1 MYYIFL
7 ILSSKNTI
15 VVLCV
20 FRRRPDSGLKVSGC
34 CNILVCGLNTTS
46 HSGGL
51 IAIDTTLSWCV
62 RIPLPQQFHLY
73 FCLHNVLLPPLLTTP
88 HCNGFSFVCLFAVF
102 WLFGSQHE
110 LLLQSVEE
118 KIMLDIK
125 SLRQSQ
131 MRMWLYL
138 RLPTVAGLNLILNHK
153 RKASI

>member
-1 MYYIFL
+1 MITFISQQYVLGICINIFL
-7 ILSSKNTI
+7 ILSSKNT
-15 VVLCV
+15 VAVLCV

-34 CNILVCGLNTTS
+34 CNISVCGLNTTS

-110 LLLQSVEE
+110 LLLQSVEKCGGE
-118 KIMLDIK
+118 NNVG
-125 SLRQSQ
+125 
-131 MRMWLYL
+131 Y
-138 RLPTVAGLNLILNHK
+138 
-153 RKASI
+153 